1 VIKSNRLGNLTKIVK
16 DLYYRFNDD
25 DVPALAS
32 QLAYYFILAIFPFLI
47 FLINL
52 ASITPIT
59 SEQALNNLSRV
70 IPAEAYHIIG
80 DVMNQVAK
88 NNRETFLSF
97 SMFATLWASSNGM
110 NAVIKS
116 LNKAYDQHEN
126 RSIWK
131 VRGLSIIATIAFAL
145 TILFAFILLILGEI
159 IGRNVFVFLGI
170 SNSFR
175 TLWSFTR
182 LIIPIVVMFIVFTL
196 LYRYMPNRRMK
207 YSEVFPGSL
216 FSSLGWFITSI
227 LFSLYVNN
235 FSNYSSTY
243 GSIGGIILLIIWL
256 YWISIIILLGGEL
269 NASLAY
275 NRIEH
280 KK

>member
-1 VIKSNRLGNLTKIVK
+1 MESTGI
-16 DLYYRFNDD
+16 
-25 DVPALAS
+25 
-32 QLAYYFILAIFPFLI
+32 
-47 FLINL
+47 INYCNNSL
-52 ASITPIT
+52 CINYPIC
-59 SEQALNNLSRV
+59 V
-70 IPAEAYHIIG
+70 
-80 DVMNQVAK
+80 
-88 NNRETFLSF
+88 
-97 SMFATLWASSNGM
+97 
-110 NAVIKS
+110 
-116 LNKAYDQHEN
+116 
-126 RSIWK
+126 
-131 VRGLSIIATIAFAL
+131 
-145 TILFAFILLILGEI
+145 ILLILGEI

>member
-1 VIKSNRLGNLTKIVK
+1 MTKLIKRTDIKKLVK
-16 DLYYRFNDD
+16 DLYFRFKDD

-52 ASITPIT
+52 VSITPIT
-59 SEQALNNLSRV
+59 SEQALNNLSKV
-70 IPAEAYHIIG
+70 IPQEAYVIIR
-80 DVMNQVAK
+80 DVIGEVTRS
-88 NNRETFLSF
+88 NRQTFLPF
-97 SMFATLWASSNGM
+97 SMIATLWASSNGM
-110 NAVIKS
+110 NAIVKG

-131 VRGLSIIATIAFAL
+131 VRGLSIVSTVAFAF

-159 IGRNVFVFLGI
+159 IGRNVFVYLGI
-170 SNSFR
+170 SNSFK
-175 TLWSFTR
+175 TTWQYTR
-182 LIIPIVVMFIVFTL
+182 FIIPVLIMFIVFTL
-196 LYRYMPNRRMK
+196 LYRFIPNKRMK
-207 YSEVFPGSL
+207 FTEVCAGSL
-216 FSSLGWFITSI
+216 FSSFGWFITSI

-235 FSNYSSTY
+235 FSNYSNTY

-280 KK
+280 KE